1 MMDALEFM
9 SEWRRMCKSQIGA
22 CKECSLRKHGVNNI
36 CSNIIEA
43 TCETDLVDTIHFV
56 TEWSKEHPLVT
67 NEMKVREVFGDN
79 AVNSILVL
87 PPSDIKR
94 WLAEPYKE
102 RES

>member
-1 MMDALEFM
+1 MEALDYFKEA
-9 SEWRRMCKSQIGA
+9 RRMCKSYPD
-22 CKECSLRKHGVNNI
+22 CKGCPLINSPCGSIRCLEGRSDAEMR
-36 CSNIIEA
+36 
-43 TCETDLVDTIHFV
+43 CEIKVV
-56 TEWSKEHPLVT
+56 EQWSKEHPLVT

-102 RES
+102 CK

>member
-1 MMDALEFM
+1 MEALDYFKEA
-9 SEWRRMCKSQIGA
+9 RRMCKSYPD
-22 CKECSLRKHGVNNI
+22 CKDCPLINSPCGSIRCLEGRSDAEMR
-36 CSNIIEA
+36 
-43 TCETDLVDTIHFV
+43 CEIKVV
-56 TEWSKEHPLVT
+56 EQWSKEHPLVT

>member
-1 MMDALEFM
+1 MEALDYFKEA
-9 SEWRRMCKSQIGA
+9 RRMCKSYPD
-22 CKECSLRKHGVNNI
+22 CKGCPLINSPCGSIRCLEGRSDAEMQCEIKV
-36 CSNIIEA
+36 IEQ
-43 TCETDLVDTIHFV
+43 
-56 TEWSKEHPLVT
+56 WSKEHPLVT